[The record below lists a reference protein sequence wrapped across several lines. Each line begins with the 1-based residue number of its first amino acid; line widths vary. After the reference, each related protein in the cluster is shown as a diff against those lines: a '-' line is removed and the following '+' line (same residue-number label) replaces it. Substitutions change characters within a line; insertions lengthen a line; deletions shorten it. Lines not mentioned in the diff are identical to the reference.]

1 MKINTNN
8 KEAVSYWEERF
19 SSDDSMKTN
28 INHHSEQNVY
38 ITNDFIKNMT
48 PTINN
53 YLNQSESLIEI
64 GCGTGELSYSLSKIF
79 RLKITGTDLSPSG
92 IEFAKSQYVNDNLK
106 YKSFDCLKENISEFY
121 DLSICS
127 NTLEHFLN
135 PYEMI
140 DRILEF
146 SRNLIILVPY
156 NQPVTDGYSCEG
168 GAGHVFQFTE
178 ESFNNYKVLESFKFI
193 TPGWQ
198 YSSKGEIPTQLC
210 IMITKKESH

>member
-8 KEAVSYWEERF
+8 IEAVDYWEERF
-19 SSDDSMKTN
+19 STDHSKRNNS
-28 INHHSEQNVY
+28 IHHSEQNIY
-38 ITNDFIKNMT
+38 ISGDFIKNMT
-48 PTINN
+48 QTIGE
-53 YLNQSESLIEI
+53 YLNKSNSLIEI
-64 GCGTGELSYSLSKIF
+64 GCGTGELSYKLSQIF
-79 RLKITGTDLSPSG
+79 KLNITGTDLSPNG
-92 IEFAKSQYVNDNLK
+92 IEFANSKYVNENLT
-106 YKSFDCLKENISEFY
+106 YKSFDCLKENISELY

-140 DRILEF
+140 DRILDF
-146 SRNLIILVPY
+146 SKNLIILVPY

-168 GAGHVFQFTE
+168 GAGHVFQFTD
-178 ESFNNYKVLESFKFI
+178 ESFNNYKVLDSFKFT